1 MIGMHA
7 NSRTLCCCVVADA
20 DTRTPRHTRAIL
32 NTYGKHK
39 YPLPEEAYGN
49 FRPSLSGASA
59 SVAQASDD
67 KNSTESASSTSSS
80 SDTGSSEEE
89 EEEEAEEEEA
99 TGEADKDAAEASSS
113 DSDVGVLCQA
123 CKDDPKLP
131 CDKCG
136 CLVRLQLAHNL
147 SACTATCT
155 LTTLPYVICMQV
167 CHSKRDYDRILLCDT
182 CNGEY
187 HIECLTPPLTQVP
200 TGNWFCPK
208 CASGQPPWS
217 LLTPPTSPADTTT
230 SPCCAVQTQTPLR
243 SKQRVA
249 VSAA

>member
-7 NSRTLCCCVVADA
+7 NSRALCWVVGDA
-20 DTRTPRHTRAIL
+20 DTHRHARRTRAIL

-67 KNSTESASSTSSS
+67 KNSTESASTTSSS
-80 SDTGSSEEE
+80 SDTGSSEEEE

-155 LTTLPYVICMQV
+155 LTTNHTTLRDLYAGLPQ
-167 CHSKRDYDRILLCDT
+167 
-182 CNGEY
+182 
-187 HIECLTPPLTQVP
+187 Q
-200 TGNWFCPK
+200 
-208 CASGQPPWS
+208 A
-217 LLTPPTSPADTTT
+217 
-230 SPCCAVQTQTPLR
+230 
-243 SKQRVA
+243 
-249 VSAA
+249 